1 MSLTKQELLNE
12 RGSAYATGTNDQYR
26 INSPPPLRG
35 RAREG
40 GAGRGE
46 FPWPRIMQ
54 LGMGRLGL
62 APRDFWS
69 MTLRELN
76 AALGLT
82 AHAPGMTRGDLNN
95 LLELYP
101 DE

>member
-1 MSLTKQELLNE
+1 
-12 RGSAYATGTNDQYR
+12 
-26 INSPPPLRG
+26 
-35 RAREG
+35 
-40 GAGRGE
+40 
-46 FPWPRIMQ
+46 MQ

-62 APRDFWS
+62 APKDFWS

-76 AALGLT
+76 AALGLS
-82 AHAPGMTRGDLNN
+82 AHAQGMTRGDLNT

>member
-1 MSLTKQELLNE
+1 
-12 RGSAYATGTNDQYR
+12 
-26 INSPPPLRG
+26 
-35 RAREG
+35 
-40 GAGRGE
+40 
-46 FPWPRIMQ
+46 MQ

-62 APRDFWS
+62 APRDFWA

-82 AHAPGMTRGDLNN
+82 GASPGMTRGDLEA

>member
-1 MSLTKQELLNE
+1 MSSS
-12 RGSAYATGTNDQYR
+12 GH
-26 INSPPPLRG
+26 
-35 RAREG
+35 
-40 GAGRGE
+40 

-62 APRDFWS
+62 APQEFWS

-82 AHAPGMTRGDLNN
+82 SGSGMTRGDLLS
-95 LLELYP
+95 LLERYP

>member
-1 MSLTKQELLNE
+1 
-12 RGSAYATGTNDQYR
+12 
-26 INSPPPLRG
+26 
-35 RAREG
+35 
-40 GAGRGE
+40 
-46 FPWPRIMQ
+46 MQ

-82 AHAPGMTRGDLNN
+82 AHAQGMTRGDLNS